1 MFIFSPSTVIKTT
14 LLSASIVLSAYSF
27 NAHATLTSIT
37 ASDGTALVYSSVSD
51 VTWTKDGNLLRT
63 LMASSSDI
71 DGNGTLD
78 IIDAIIAESPLII
91 NTPSIYSPSGIYSMS
106 RLEFSNDGRTSWFGA
121 LAFVNYL
128 NSINYAGSNQ
138 WYLPTVDNTNRG
150 FNTSTN
156 GTFKGDELVELYYQE
171 LSSKSQYVYANGN
184 AIFQPDHGIV
194 DRNNVFI
201 NEQSDSYWATTEY
214 APFPQRSFTFVT
226 NNGYLNIGD
235 KGARIFAWA
244 VSPGQ
249 IAPVP
254 EPGSVTMLMLGLGF
268 IGATIRRNRN

>member
-1 MFIFSPSTVIKTT
+1 MFFFSQLNAIKSKLIF
-14 LLSASIVLSAYSF
+14 ACIVLSALSL
-27 NAHATLTSIT
+27 NAEAALTSIT
-37 ASDGTALVYSSVSD
+37 TSNGIELVYSSVSN

-63 LMASSSDI
+63 LMASSSDN

-91 NTPSIYSPSGIYSMS
+91 NTPSIYSPDGIFRMS
-106 RLEFSNDGRTSWFGA
+106 SSEFSNDGRTSWFGA

-128 NSINYAGSNQ
+128 NSINYAGSNR

-156 GTFKGDELVELYYQE
+156 GIFMGDELVELYYQE
-171 LSSKSQYVYANGN
+171 LGSKSQYVYVSGN

-214 APFPQRSFTFVT
+214 VPFPQRSYTFGT
-226 NNGYLNIGD
+226 SDGYSNIGD

-249 IAPVP
+249 ITPVP
-254 EPGSVTMLMLGLGF
+254 EPDSMAILLLGLGF
-268 IGATIRRNRN
+268 IGVAVRRSRN

>member
-1 MFIFSPSTVIKTT
+1 MLFFTPITEIKSK
-14 LLSASIVLSAYSF
+14 LISACIVLFALSL
-27 NAHATLTSIT
+27 NAEAALTSTTTSNGIE
-37 ASDGTALVYSSVSD
+37 LVYSSVSD

-63 LMASSSDI
+63 LIASSSDN

-91 NTPSIYSPSGIYSMS
+91 NTPSIYSPNGIYSMS

-171 LSSKSQYVYANGN
+171 LSSKSQYVYENGN

-214 APFPQRSFTFVT
+214 TPFPQRSYTFGT
-226 NNGYLNIGD
+226 DDGYLNIGD
-235 KGARIFAWA
+235 KGAPIFVWA

-249 IAPVP
+249 ITPVP
-254 EPGSVTMLMLGLGF
+254 EPRSVAMLILGLALTG
-268 IGATIRRNRN
+268 GAVRRSRS